1 MRWRHNIIC
10 CLYLLFAWMF
20 CWHLGSQKH
29 FHRLISIHNLGM
41 DGLAIHINRQNF
53 KILIM
58 KSMSIYILVLYFE
71 MGNLIAQTT
80 SVWGTAPECLCFAS
94 PPMCWIAVLD
104 HLAQLGFWNFFL
116 FCFLFLKT
124 SRSCCVTTL
133 AGLVLAL

>member
-1 MRWRHNIIC
+1 
-10 CLYLLFAWMF
+10 
-20 CWHLGSQKH
+20 
-29 FHRLISIHNLGM
+29 M
-41 DGLAIHINRQNF
+41 DGLAIHISNQNRDPGLNF

-58 KSMSIYILVLYFE
+58 KSMSMYILVLCFE

-80 SVWGTAPECLCFAS
+80 LRMGTAPECSCFAS

-124 SRSCCVTTL
+124 SRSCCITTL